1 MIACSRTDP
10 HTCRI
15 GAHLPQPLCAHCGAP
30 DVVRGDGEMAL
41 VCPRCIA
48 ALGRVAGDPAT
59 AHPEV
64 VARLQERSLD
74 VVHLDTRI
82 AIDPTAP
89 WAAPTVSPRWHWAST
104 WPKAGDGSLIN
115 GRERA

>member
-1 MIACSRTDP
+1 MTAV
-10 HTCRI
+10 
-15 GAHLPQPLCAHCGAP
+15 CAHCGKP
-30 DVVRGDGEMAL
+30 EGVIRGEGPKA
-41 VCPRCIA
+41 VCRDCIA

-82 AIDPTAP
+82 EVDPTAP
-89 WAAPTVSPRWHWAST
+89 WATPTVSPRWHWTAL
-104 WPKAGDGSLIN
+104 WPSAGDGSLCRG
-115 GRERA
+115 GRA